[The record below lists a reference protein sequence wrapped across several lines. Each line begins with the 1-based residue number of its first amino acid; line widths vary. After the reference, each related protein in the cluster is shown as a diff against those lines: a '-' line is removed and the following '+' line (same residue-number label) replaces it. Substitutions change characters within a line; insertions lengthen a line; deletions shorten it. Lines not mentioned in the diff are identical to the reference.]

1 MQLRAFSC
9 LILLT
14 FSAPLL
20 AQLVVEK
27 QRFEM
32 QNFTTFGGKSIQ
44 DVAVGWES
52 YGKLN
57 ASKSNTVLVTHFFT
71 ANSHAAGKYHPSDEK
86 TGYWD
91 AIIGPN
97 KAIDTN
103 KYFVVSVDSLVNINV
118 HDPMVTT
125 TGPASIDPATGK
137 PYGLSFPV
145 VTIRDFVNVQKALLE
160 SLGIKKLHA
169 VIGPSMGSMQALDWA
184 LAYPDWIPRMISVV
198 GSAQADAWTVS
209 SLEQW
214 AIPIKL
220 DPNWQQGNYYQSAP
234 PVDGLTAS
242 LMFITQQALHPDFFI
257 ALGKTTDIQFR
268 VLEPKPL
275 DNILQDH
282 SIVSWLKNR
291 AALRAK
297 TMDANHLLYL
307 VRANQ
312 LFIAGFS
319 RELKNPLE
327 SSLKSIEAKSL
338 FLPSE
343 TDLVL
348 PPNFIQEIHRTLLSL
363 SKSSKLEF
371 LQGPSGHFEG
381 VTGIQQKADA
391 IREFLEH

>member
-1 MQLRAFSC
+1 MRAHALTC

-14 FSAPLL
+14 FSISIN

-27 QRFEM
+27 QRFEIE
-32 QNFTTFGGKSIQ
+32 NFTTFGGKSIQ
-44 DVAVGWES
+44 NVAVGWES

-57 ASKSNTVLVTHFFT
+57 SKKNNTILVTHFFT
-71 ANSHAAGKYHPSDEK
+71 ANSHAAGKYHSSDQSA
-86 TGYWD
+86 GYWD
-91 AIIGPN
+91 AIIGPG

-137 PYGLSFPV
+137 PYGLTFPV
-145 VTIRDFVNVQKALLE
+145 VTIRDFVNVQKAVLE
-160 SLGIKKLHA
+160 SLGIEKLHA

-184 LAYPDWIPRMISVV
+184 LAYPDWVPRMISVV
-198 GSAQADAWTVS
+198 GSAQADAWSVS

-220 DPNWQQGNYYQSAP
+220 DSNWRQGNYYQSEP
-234 PVDGLTAS
+234 PVKGLTAA

-257 ALGKTTDIQFR
+257 ALGKTSDIQFKT
-268 VLEPKPL
+268 LEPGPL

-282 SIVSWLKNR
+282 SIVNWLKNR
-291 AALRAK
+291 AAERAT

-319 RELKNPLE
+319 RDLKSPLN
-327 SSLKSIEAKSL
+327 SSLKSIKAKSL
-338 FLPSE
+338 FLPSK

-348 PPNFIQEIHRTLLSL
+348 PPSFIQGVHNTLLSL
-363 SKSSKLEF
+363 SKPSKLEF

-381 VTGIQQKADA
+381 VTGIQQKADT
-391 IREFLEH
+391 IRDFLEH